1 MTELYIDGVQV
12 ILPASMSTEVK
23 RENPFFT
30 KNGEYTYD
38 ITINLDNPV
47 NRGLYA
53 HINRHNIASLP
64 AGNRN
69 AILIADHRVYCN
81 GTEIITGWTDEVVT
95 IQIASGNSELNYFV
109 GSDLLISSLTL
120 CSTSPM
126 INGVP
131 NKNMINKLYPE
142 IEACLTPVYDRAA
155 GVMYNEWIHNRIL
168 VNGQPTS
175 YQLLA
180 KSNPADFDYISQPFL
195 CAYIRKLLAAIGY
208 SITVND
214 LETTIFK
221 DLYISHV
228 QIEREWAKM
237 LPGWKVVDFLTEI
250 ENMFNMSFVI
260 DSKAKTARLL
270 FNNSYY
276 LNAQLKHVQNVVDEF
291 EVEKSEKSDSVLTTN
306 ANVSYSL
313 PDNEYYHRRAI
324 SSYVLKTATKVTI
337 PKQYAETE
345 INAGRDYLLSWFT
358 DVTHRDKNIIY
369 VDEYTN
375 RMWLFKGMENDLIP
389 SPTYELVNEFAP
401 IERDEA
407 SSEIELEM
415 VPVELASWSLYLYDN
430 GVKSLASVPYWLPTI
445 DGATST
451 GSDDSSTE
459 TNLDTMISNATTE
472 ASESKGKIFLAF
484 YRGFNNRYLAGI
496 PANTYPMPYT
506 DEYLPE
512 AFGTHFKT
520 NTDGATLRLTKLDE
534 LFYSGVYDIDEINKI
549 TITSYDP
556 NVYDTR
562 GVFVINNKKYVCR
575 ETTYTLTAEGRN
587 KAWKGVFYP
596 IRISDTE
603 TYQRW
608 ILSDG
613 KWRDGGAWIDSGRWL
628 DN

>member
-131 NKNMINKLYPE
+131 NKDMINKLYPE

-155 GVMYNEWIHNRIL
+155 GVMYNEWILNRIL
-168 VNGQPTS
+168 VTGQPVKYELIPKNS
-175 YQLLA
+175 PSDY
-180 KSNPADFDYISQPFL
+180 DYISQPFL
-195 CAYIRKLLAAIGY
+195 CSFIKRLLAAIGY
-208 SITVND
+208 D
-214 LETTIFK
+214 LVENAIDSTPFK
-221 DLYISHV
+221 NLYISHV
-228 QIEREWAKM
+228 QLEREWAKM
-237 LPGWKVVDFLTEI
+237 IPGWKVVDFLTEI

-276 LNAQLKHVQNVVDEF
+276 LNAQLKHVQHVVDEF

-324 SSYVLKTATKVTI
+324 SPYVLKTATKEHI
-337 PKQYAETE
+337 PKEYAQTTT
-345 INAGRDYLLSWFT
+345 DYLNAWFANAA
-358 DVTHRDKNIIY
+358 HHNGNIIY
-369 VDEYTN
+369 IDDSTGRKYIYIGQSNT
-375 RMWLFKGMENDLIP
+375 FPPFAK
-389 SPTYELVNEFAP
+389 YELIDEFAA
-401 IERDEA
+401 IEREE
-407 SSEIELEM
+407 SSSDIELEI
-415 VPVELASWSLYLYDN
+415 VPVELSSRYLKNYDN
-430 GVKSLASVPYWLPTI
+430 GSDTSTLVMHYFPTI
-445 DGATST
+445 DGST
-451 GSDDSSTE
+451 TTDSDTQADLNTLISSAATE
-459 TNLDTMISNATTE
+459 T
-472 ASESKGKIFLAF
+472 SESKGKIFLAF
-484 YRGFNNRYLAGI
+484 YRGTTDPEPQWSRMFPKPI
-496 PANTYPMPYT
+496 FPMCYT
-506 DEYLPE
+506 DEFIPDYY
-512 AFGTHFKT
+512 HSVRS
-520 NTDGATLRLTKLDE
+520 NNQGASLRLTKLDE

-575 ETTYTLTAEGRN
+575 ETTYTLTAEGRK
-587 KAWKGVFYP
+587 KAWKGIFYP